1 MDGKKKP
8 TLLRLRQKT
17 SITTQQLALEAGVS
31 LAQAYVVEIGGFV
44 DREIAEKV
52 ISAFSQLSGT
62 HCTLNDIRLQNVSP
76 PASSKSGISDLPT
89 TKHTITRQKS

>member
-8 TLLRLRQKT
+8 TLLKLRQKT

-31 LAQAYVVEIGGFV
+31 LTETYVVEIGGFV

-52 ISAFSQLSGT
+52 VTAFSRLSST
-62 HCTLNDIRLQNVSP
+62 QYTLNDIRLQNVSP

-89 TKHTITRQKS
+89 TKHTTTRQKS